1 MPMRSTLN
9 LWIGLSLAAFM
20 TQPTLGQDA
29 PPPAGDAAAVQGDI
43 HAPMRQLYQIYSAAL
58 PQLDHQIAIPDVPAN
73 DPHREVFTKLKT
85 ERDQA
90 CATCHVGTPTPNH
103 KMLGLSLVP
112 ADDTLR
118 DQLKLEKRG
127 LVVTTVDPNSS
138 SARGGVKDKDIL
150 VEARGKLLLTVDD
163 FAKSIKDTGPGADL
177 PVRLIHDG
185 EPRDVKI
192 PSPYT
197 AVWAAGTHTKQ
208 PAPEPSYWI
217 GVSIDPADATLRG
230 HLKLTDDVGLVVTQ
244 VIKDTPAEKAG
255 ILKNDVLMTI
265 NSKPLKVAEDMVKIV
280 KEAKETPVKIR
291 LLRAGT
297 ERTVLVKPTKR
308 SEGVEV
314 AQTFAFTYPQMHQD
328 GLFLLQNP
336 AQTNWITAAQ
346 AIAPRDQ
353 QALLMDVDGA
363 LNAAVRQHT
372 NKMSNEQLAAVVEQ
386 LNDLLS
392 HAQKPQTGA
401 QRAPIQPAAPGGSQT
416 GEQERQRSLE
426 RIDAQL
432 TALDGQIKELKA
444 AMDSLRGTIK
454 EREQDRRR

>member
-9 LWIGLSLAAFM
+9 IWIGLSFAALV

-29 PPPAGDAAAVQGDI
+29 PPPAGDAAKVQGDI
-43 HAPMRQLYQIYSAAL
+43 QNKSTYLYQLYSTAL
-58 PQLDHQIAIPDVPAN
+58 PQLDHQIAIPDVPPN
-73 DPHREVFTKLKT
+73 DPHHAVFVKLKT

-138 SARGGVKDKDIL
+138 AARGGVKDKDIL
-150 VEARGKLLLTVDD
+150 VEARGKLLLAVDD
-163 FAKSIKDTGPGADL
+163 FAKSIKDNAPAADL
-177 PVRLIHDG
+177 PVRLIRDG

-192 PSPYT
+192 PSPFT
-197 AVWAAGTHTKQ
+197 AVWVEGNHTKQ

-280 KEAKETPVKIR
+280 KEAKESPVKIR
-291 LLRAGT
+291 LLRTGT
-297 ERTVLVKPTKR
+297 EQTVLVKPTR
-308 SEGVEV
+308 RAEGGEAVQ
-314 AQTFAFTYPQMHQD
+314 AFAYTYPQMRQE

-336 AQTNWITAAQ
+336 TQTNWITAAQ
-346 AIAPRDQ
+346 ALPSQGQ
-353 QALLMDVDGA
+353 QQVLMDVTGTLTAD
-363 LNAAVRQHT
+363 LQHT
-372 NKMSNEQLAAVVEQ
+372 NKLSSDQLAAVAQQ

-392 HAQKPQTGA
+392 QTQKPKVPVQHA
-401 QRAPIQPAAPGGSQT
+401 AAPGGSQT

-432 TALDGQIKELKA
+432 TALDGQIKELKS
-444 AMDSLRGTIK
+444 AMESLRGTIK
-454 EREQDRRR
+454 EREQDKQR